1 MSNEDLGQSRN
12 ESNYHYASRI
22 RQYNLEKEQ
31 EKHNRT
37 RQIQY
42 ERVMNTQTDS
52 TGLYGANKSIHSEGA
67 VKSARSVMKRTQKEV
82 EAKRLFAVTMPNAPD
97 EDLDNTIRA
106 LGEMEELQKKNK
118 KKTARNRFI
127 PFNPTRCIE

>member
-1 MSNEDLGQSRN
+1 MTQVMNIFR
-12 ESNYHYASRI
+12 ESMKLRELQ
-22 RQYNLEKEQ
+22 RQKEN
-31 EKHNRT
+31 EKHQRT
-37 RQIQY
+37 MQMQT
-42 ERVMNTQTDS
+42 EKVMNTQTDS